1 MKKILLRSILI
12 LSFIF
17 VIVGFMPGGLTD
29 ASANTIDIQE
39 SLITNQADQA
49 TVTTNTYSD
58 EGLILPFAEIGP
70 TYPGTN
76 VQMRIGDIL
85 YSTKTLG
92 SSSQIVGHTGIV
104 NSNFKV
110 VHVTLPVNGGTVD
123 NMTGYMN
130 RHGAG
135 ETIKVYRPTNGMGVS
150 AAKWA
155 TWNFQYVKEY
165 SIDPFSKLGTL
176 SPNYCSKF
184 VWQAF
189 YNGEGIDL
197 MNVNNT
203 PDLRG
208 FVTPS
213 MVINSPFVI
222 YMTSFTAV

>member
-1 MKKILLRSILI
+1 MKNYVLKSVFV

-17 VIVGFMPGGLTD
+17 AILGFMRVGVTE
-29 ASANTIDIQE
+29 ASASMFDIQD
-39 SLITNQADQA
+39 SIITDQTNQA
-49 TVTTNTYSD
+49 TVITETYGE
-58 EGLILPFAEIGP
+58 EGLVQPFAEIGP

-104 NSNFKV
+104 NSDFKV
-110 VHVTLPVNGGTVD
+110 VHVTYPVNGGTID

-135 ETIKVYRPTNGMGVS
+135 ETIRVYRPTNGMGVS

-155 TWNFQYVKEY
+155 TWNFIYVKEY
-165 SIDPFSKLGTL
+165 FINPFSKLGTL

-189 YNGEGIDL
+189 YYGEGIDL
-197 MNVNNT
+197 TNVNNT
-203 PDLRG
+203 PDLVG

-222 YMTSFTAV
+222 YMTSFKAV

>member
-1 MKKILLRSILI
+1 MD
-12 LSFIF
+12 
-17 VIVGFMPGGLTD
+17 G
-29 ASANTIDIQE
+29 
-39 SLITNQADQA
+39 DQ
-49 TVTTNTYSD
+49 NDS
-58 EGLILPFAEIGP
+58 
-70 TYPGTN
+70 
-76 VQMRIGDIL
+76 
-85 YSTKTLG
+85 LG

-155 TWNFQYVKEY
+155 TWDFQYVKEY
-165 SIDPFSKLGTL
+165 SIVPFSKLGTL
-176 SPNYCSKF
+176 SANYCSKF